1 MSHRVGSVGL
11 LLLGSGLCAL
21 VYQTVW
27 LREFRLVFGA
37 STGATAAV
45 LAIFLGG
52 LGVGGLLIGRRVDR
66 AARPLLIYG
75 LLEAAIAIWAALTPL
90 LLRGAGVVYF
100 KLGGSLTMGSAG
112 ATAVRLL
119 LALLVLAPATLL
131 MGGTLPAA
139 TGAVE
144 SDSDTRRQRF
154 ATVYG
159 LNTLGAVAG
168 AMLATFVLLER
179 FGNRYTL
186 WLACLFNL
194 LIALVAIAIGRRR
207 ESRLHDAVETP
218 EVERRAPLLFVAVAA
233 ALVGFVFMML
243 ELVWYRALA
252 PVLGGTTFTFGL
264 ILAVALLGIGAGS
277 CLYLAGGGK
286 QSATL
291 RAFALTCALEAL
303 LVIVPFAI
311 GDDLAVTAAILRYLR
326 SIGFAGMIA
335 GWAVIT
341 LIVVFPA
348 ALLSGIQFPVLVSLL
363 GSGRRDVGEH
373 VGIAY
378 AANTAGAFIGAV
390 GTGFG
395 LLPLLTVSGAWRMG
409 AIVLALLS
417 LATAALA
424 VRRRERMPMI
434 AASVLV
440 AIVALT
446 LSASRGPTAAWRHS
460 PIGAGR
466 VETATWG
473 PNDITDF
480 VHLRRRA
487 VSWQEDGL
495 ESSVALS
502 SEDGHALMVNGKS
515 DGHARI
521 DAGTQVMS
529 GLIGALLHPNPK
541 RVLVVGLGTGTTGGW
556 LAAVPELQQVDIV
569 EIEPSIVR
577 VAQQFAPVNH
587 DVMRNPKAKIHL
599 GDARE
604 LLLVDDG
611 TRYDLIVSE
620 PSNPYRAG
628 VASLFTS
635 DFYRNVSRRL
645 APGGFFLQWVQGYE
659 VDSDTLRTVYATYLS
674 VFPNV
679 TTWQTQRGDLLLIGS
694 TGEIPVRVEE
704 LQRRIA
710 REPYRTALENSWRV
724 HDVEGILAHYVC
736 GTGTARQLAQ
746 GARLNTDDRTVIEF
760 GFARTVGD
768 TRKFDLS
775 ELKVAATV
783 RADREPRLLVGTIDP
798 WAVAVR
804 RQSMIT
810 AVSEVPLLEPTMT
823 PELRSRMN
831 IHAAYSDGRY
841 RDVLMEW
848 QRQQRGPSDSAEW
861 VTFAEALAEVG
872 APQSETFINLLAGR
886 HPVEADILM
895 ARLRFRQRRPEEA
908 ADRLV
913 RAFTAYR
920 TDPWP
925 LLDVTRR
932 GLGMLVPIARTDPS
946 GRLARRFLDA
956 ISQPFSVNLLN
967 EARRGTMLELARATQ
982 AAPCSDDAMRVL
994 AGYEP
999 WVPWNDELLE
1009 YRADCYRRRNVPL
1022 AAQAERDLAAFRRY
1036 TPKSLIDLLRR

>member
-1 MSHRVGSVGL
+1 M
-11 LLLGSGLCAL
+11 
-21 VYQTVW
+21 YQTVW

-52 LGVGGLLIGRRVDR
+52 LGLGGLLIGRRVDR

-75 LLEAAIAIWAALTPL
+75 VLELAIALWAAFTPL
-90 LLRGAGVVYF
+90 LLRGAGAIYF

-112 ATAVRLL
+112 ATAVRLF

-144 SDSDTRRQRF
+144 SDTDTRRQRF

-186 WLACLFNL
+186 WLACLFNIFIA
-194 LIALVAIAIGRRR
+194 LIAILLGKR
-207 ESRLHDAVETP
+207 SGRLHEPSLAPD
-218 EVERRAPLLFVAVAA
+218 VERRAPLAFVAVAA
-233 ALVGFVFMML
+233 GLVGFVFMML

-277 CLYLAGGGK
+277 CLYLLGGGK

-311 GDDLAVTAAILRYLR
+311 GDDLAMTAAILRNFR
-326 SIGFAGMIA
+326 TFGFEGMIG

-341 LIVVFPA
+341 LVVVFPA

-373 VGIAY
+373 VGVAY
-378 AANTAGAFIGAV
+378 AANTAGAFLGAV

-395 LLPLLTVSGAWRMG
+395 LLPLLTVAGAWRIA

-417 LATAALA
+417 LVTAALA

-434 AASVLV
+434 ATSVLV
-440 AIVALT
+440 AILALT

-466 VETATWG
+466 VETASWG
-473 PNDITDF
+473 PNDIIDF
-480 VHLRRRA
+480 MHLRRRA

-529 GLIGALLHPNPK
+529 GLLGSLLHPKPK
-541 RVLVVGLGTGTTGGW
+541 RILVVGLGTGTTGGW
-556 LAAVPELQQVDIV
+556 LAAVPEVQQVDIV

-577 VAQQFAPVNH
+577 IGHRFAPVNH
-587 DVMRNPKAKIHL
+587 DVMRNPKAKIRV

-604 LLLVDDG
+604 VLLVDDG
-611 TRYDLIVSE
+611 TRYDMIVSE

-628 VASLFTS
+628 VASLFTA

-645 APGGFFLQWVQGYE
+645 APGGYFLQWMQGYE

-694 TGEIPVRVEE
+694 TGEIPVRVDQ
-704 LQRRIA
+704 LRQRIA
-710 REPYRTALENSWRV
+710 TEPYRTALEQAWRV
-724 HDVEGILAHYVC
+724 QDVEGILAHYVC
-736 GTGTARQLAQ
+736 GTSTAKRLAR

-768 TRKFDLS
+768 TQKFDLS
-775 ELKVAATV
+775 ELKVAATL

-798 WAVAVR
+798 WTVAVR
-804 RQSMIT
+804 RQAMIT
-810 AVSEVPLLEPTMT
+810 AVAEGPIVDPTMS
-823 PELRSRMN
+823 PELRGRMN
-831 IHAAYSDGRY
+831 IHAAYVEGRY

-872 APQSETFINLLAGR
+872 APQAETFINLLAVS
-886 HPVEADILM
+886 HPIEADIIK
-895 ARLRFRQRRPEEA
+895 ARLRFRQGRPEEA
-908 ADRLV
+908 ADLLV
-913 RAFTAYR
+913 SAFTAYR
-920 TDPWP
+920 RDPWP

-932 GLGMLVPIARTDPS
+932 GIGMLAPIARTDPS
-946 GRLARRFLDA
+946 GRMARRFLEA
-956 ISQPFSVNLLN
+956 TSEPFCVNLLN
-967 EARRGTMLELARATQ
+967 EARRHTMLELARISEAQ
-982 AAPCSDDAMRVL
+982 PCNDASLKVL
-994 AGYEP
+994 AEYEP
-999 WVPWNDELLE
+999 SVPWQAELLE
-1009 YRADCYRRRNVPL
+1009 FRADCYRRKNAPL
-1022 AAQAERDLAAFRRY
+1022 AAQAERDL
-1036 TPKSLIDLLRR
+1036 